1 MMEGFSGRQVAT
13 HFSFLRK
20 TIVFGH
26 SCMSADI
33 YLASVSPRRLELLRQ
48 IGIEPEVI
56 PVDVDETPKIGEP
69 PTDYV
74 LRLAHAKA
82 EAGHRL
88 LDHPPL
94 PILAADTAVVM
105 GDRILGKPHNR
116 SQGLDM
122 LRQLSGTSHE
132 VLTAVALV
140 TDSVDTRLS
149 RSLVT
154 FRQISDREA
163 GDYWDSGEPED
174 KAGGYAIQ
182 GQAAVFISGLS
193 GSYSGVMGLP
203 LFETAELLQNVGI
216 RPLENRP

>member
-1 MMEGFSGRQVAT
+1 
-13 HFSFLRK
+13 
-20 TIVFGH
+20 
-26 SCMSADI
+26 MSADI
-33 YLASVSPRRLELLRQ
+33 YLASASPRRRELLKQ
-48 IGIEPEVI
+48 IGIESKFV
-56 PVDVDETPKIGEP
+56 PVDVDETPKTGEP

-82 EAGHRL
+82 EAANRL

-94 PILAADTAVVM
+94 PILAADTAVVL
-105 GDRILGKPHNR
+105 GDQILGKPRNR
-116 SQGLDM
+116 SRGIDM
-122 LRQLSGTSHE
+122 LRQLSGTRHE
-132 VLTAVALV
+132 VLTAVVLIADKV
-140 TDSVDTRLS
+140 ETRLS

-154 FRQISDREA
+154 FRKISDREA
-163 GDYWDSGEPED
+163 RGYWDSGEPGD

-216 RPLENRP
+216 CPLKNRP